1 MKMKITLLHYSSYM
15 SDIRSIDCLTASS
28 GGIASLHR
36 IRTRPGFCGDGGKDN
51 ETAAAVTTL
60 MMKMKM
66 MKKEKEEEEEESMT
80 GEAGM
85 GLWRITKREQTHFDA
100 VLWEKL
106 AAVAQVRMVALLV
119 HHHAC
124 DSCGHSNE
132 AHDGIEPLQ
141 ADRVDDEATAETHKD
156 ANNYSCE
163 NLEGLQL
170 GVDMFVQLHLL
181 HGHSINR
188 DIVPHNAIHAGSQ
201 Q

>member
-1 MKMKITLLHYSSYM
+1 
-15 SDIRSIDCLTASS
+15 
-28 GGIASLHR
+28 
-36 IRTRPGFCGDGGKDN
+36 
-51 ETAAAVTTL
+51 
-60 MMKMKM
+60 
-66 MKKEKEEEEEESMT
+66 MT

-85 GLWRITKREQTHFDA
+85 GLWRTTKREQTHFDA

-141 ADRVDDEATAETHKD
+141 ADRVDDEATAETRKD

-181 HGHSINR
+181 HGHAI
-188 DIVPHNAIHAGSQ
+188 DCDVIPHNGIHAGPQ
-201 Q
+201 HEGEYGIAEHRGYCCNQAICRRAEHAPQKKVGLEMVTEERQRIKA